1 MLSQVGKQKRE
12 TMFSIGGETEIIRR
26 SRAMSLIDRRT
37 DRPSANASG
46 AVNKELRCALI
57 IEINESQCHISK
69 DRKTGEM

>member
-37 DRPSANASG
+37 DRPSANG
-46 AVNKELRCALI
+46 KLNKELRCALI